1 MDRPLQWF
9 ICLLHMN
16 ELPLRHLIK
25 YIDGETYSP
34 HSFCGTIGNG
44 LANCEAV
51 SVAKFKRIPIQLPKI
66 DSDLSTDQRYLY
78 EMCLSIN
85 SSYVSPSLASR
96 NPGKMCHSRWLTTAN
111 RILRLY
117 VTKENPD
124 EKLMFLTD
132 YIIKV
137 YAPVWFGIKKSPSC
151 LSGPTHFQDLIRRT
165 RYLPEALKAV
175 VDPVIQRNSYFG
187 HAENVVLAMLGD
199 SRTDIRKLA
208 VDYIVSSRNQAST
221 GVRRFIVPT
230 INMDASDYISLID
243 LGIYR
248 FLEPPLTRQYTMHE
262 LQSFINDPEPF
273 VRDTKY
279 PCHTQAVERVIKL
292 VTEAAAAVSGQ
303 ERRDG
308 YIRATLKNRS
318 IMPVFETK
326 KNFVLT

>member
-1 MDRPLQWF
+1 M
-9 ICLLHMN
+9 
-16 ELPLRHLIK
+16 
-25 YIDGETYSP
+25 TS
-34 HSFCGTIGNG
+34 
-44 LANCEAV
+44 
-51 SVAKFKRIPIQLPKI
+51 
-66 DSDLSTDQRYLY
+66 
-78 EMCLSIN
+78 
-85 SSYVSPSLASR
+85 VSPA
-96 NPGKMCHSRWLTTAN
+96 
-111 RILRLY
+111 
-117 VTKENPD
+117 
-124 EKLMFLTD
+124 
-132 YIIKV
+132 
-137 YAPVWFGIKKSPSC
+137 
-151 LSGPTHFQDLIRRT
+151 
-165 RYLPEALKAV
+165 
-175 VDPVIQRNSYFG
+175 
-187 HAENVVLAMLGD
+187 
-199 SRTDIRKLA
+199 LA

-262 LQSFINDPEPF
+262 LQSFINDPKPL